1 MAWLLGRFSSSADGG
16 GETTSMLSQ
25 SVPGH
30 DFRSYI
36 EKMGSWAWF
45 DLNGV
50 NEFEFWVVVS
60 DVINPRVPGPS
71 PQVRWAQLPLNHP
84 PQARWKE
91 K

>member
-1 MAWLLGRFSSSADGG
+1 
-16 GETTSMLSQ
+16 
-25 SVPGH
+25 
-30 DFRSYI
+30 
-36 EKMGSWAWF
+36 MGSWAWF

-60 DVINPRVPGPS
+60 DVINPRAPGPS